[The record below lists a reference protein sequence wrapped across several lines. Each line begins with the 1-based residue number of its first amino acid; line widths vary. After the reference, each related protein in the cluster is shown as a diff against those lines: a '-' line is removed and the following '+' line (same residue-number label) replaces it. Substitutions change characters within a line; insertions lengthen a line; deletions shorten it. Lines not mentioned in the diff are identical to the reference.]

1 MALFKVSPKFGA
13 FQAQVIAGQTVVSI
27 AFSFHCLGVRKNL
40 ENSQKFSKINVE
52 TEFLSYVKQFRT
64 HIAVQSGEIV

>member
-1 MALFKVSPKFGA
+1 MALFKVSPRFGA
-13 FQAQVIAGQTVVSI
+13 FQAQVIGQTVASI